1 MNYKL
6 KRILLKPFDLLYNV
20 NPELTLKILFKLKT
34 GEKLDLNHPKTY
46 NEKLQWLKLYYK
58 DSRIPQCVDKYEVRK
73 YVKDKGIGHI
83 LNDLLWEG
91 FNPEDIPFDELPD
104 KFVIKA
110 THGQGYNIIC
120 TDKTKL
126 NYDETIK
133 TLNKWLETKFLPS
146 YGEWFYGIVKPRII
160 VEKFINTKINKVPE
174 DYKVFCFNGIPKY
187 VVVDTDRFEEHKR
200 NIYDLDWNLKEDY
213 QFGFPNDKPIERP
226 AQFDQL
232 IEYAKILSRGFP
244 HVRVDFYINDTE
256 IRFGEMTFTNGAGF
270 DNIKPKKFNLELG
283 SYINLPR

>member
-34 GEKLDLNHPKTY
+34 GEELDLNHPKTY

-104 KFVIKA
+104 KFDI
-110 THGQGYNIIC
+110 
-120 TDKTKL
+120 
-126 NYDETIK
+126 
-133 TLNKWLETKFLPS
+133 
-146 YGEWFYGIVKPRII
+146 
-160 VEKFINTKINKVPE
+160 
-174 DYKVFCFNGIPKY
+174 
-187 VVVDTDRFEEHKR
+187 
-200 NIYDLDWNLKEDY
+200 
-213 QFGFPNDKPIERP
+213 
-226 AQFDQL
+226 
-232 IEYAKILSRGFP
+232 
-244 HVRVDFYINDTE
+244 
-256 IRFGEMTFTNGAGF
+256 
-270 DNIKPKKFNLELG
+270 
-283 SYINLPR
+283 